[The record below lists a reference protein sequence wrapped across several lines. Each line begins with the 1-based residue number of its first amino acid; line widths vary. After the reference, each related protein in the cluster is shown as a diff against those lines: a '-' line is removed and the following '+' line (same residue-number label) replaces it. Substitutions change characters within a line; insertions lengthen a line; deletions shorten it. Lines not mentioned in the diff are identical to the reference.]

1 MKKINYFYIFYFLSC
16 LFIFLRLEI
25 IFGSDMEAP
34 FTDDFYYYLTTAKN
48 YIESLIN
55 EEPDV
60 IICNPRLI
68 IRGEPVDLRSKFNCE
83 VSDYKKNYV
92 KLNTLSYK
100 NNENLNFYY
109 DPYKEISVF
118 IKQG

>member
-1 MKKINYFYIFYFLSC
+1 MVLFYLDKHNQSYIVHSENYLEEYIVNELIEVNYMSENEINDL
-16 LFIFLRLEI
+16 L
-25 IFGSDMEAP
+25 DQEADVVICSP
-34 FTDDFYYYLTTAKN
+34 RMIKN
-48 YIESLIN
+48 GVVTKNELIN
-55 EEPDV
+55 
-60 IICNPRLI
+60 
-68 IRGEPVDLRSKFNCE
+68 CE
-83 VSDYKKNYV
+83 ISDYKKNYV